1 MLLSP
6 LSDWVGG
13 SLVCVIVAPPRG
25 HSDLIWVQTTPP
37 EHDGKIMSL
46 VKQVAIFV
54 DGKNT
59 MSLPFSL
66 QLDDDDGDDGDD
78 DFLSLRVNRPR
89 SFQST
94 RWS

>member
-1 MLLSP
+1 MH
-6 LSDWVGG
+6 
-13 SLVCVIVAPPRG
+13 VIVAPPPG
-25 HSDLIWVQTTPP
+25 HSDVIWVQTTSP

-46 VKQVAIFV
+46 AKQVAIFV

-66 QLDDDDGDDGDD
+66 QLDGDNGDDGDD
-78 DFLSLRVNRPR
+78 DFLFLRINRPR
-89 SFQST
+89 LFQST

>member
-1 MLLSP
+1 MLLWLHP
-6 LSDWVGG
+6 LVTAMSFGY
-13 SLVCVIVAPPRG
+13 RRN
-25 HSDLIWVQTTPP
+25 
-37 EHDGKIMSL
+37 KIMSL

-54 DGKNT
+54 YGKNA

-66 QLDDDDGDDGDD
+66 QLDGDD